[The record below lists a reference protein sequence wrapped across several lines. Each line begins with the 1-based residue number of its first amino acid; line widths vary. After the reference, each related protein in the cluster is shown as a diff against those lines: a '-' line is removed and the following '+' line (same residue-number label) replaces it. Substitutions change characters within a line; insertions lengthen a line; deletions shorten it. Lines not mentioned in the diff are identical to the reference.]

1 MGSWY
6 TPADIARERKLR
18 VSKVLTW
25 IRTGE
30 LEAINLAEKRTGRP
44 RWRISDEALAAF
56 DAGRSN
62 RAGVKL
68 ARRRHLKRRPQGV
81 VQFF

>member
-56 DAGRSN
+56 DAARSN
-62 RAGVKL
+62 RVRL
-68 ARRRHLKRRPQGV
+68 PVRARRQRRAASESI
-81 VQFF
+81 QFF